1 MKCLFASVG
10 ILIVFFSQAQ
20 NKVLLQVPVSGK
32 TITDFIPAEYD
43 TLVTA
48 SGDLNKDKS
57 SDYAI
62 VLKSKKEETFDPSIN
77 DSDSLPSRL
86 LIILFKSDKGYR
98 LAGKTDKLIMCS
110 QCGGIFGDP
119 FEGIEIVNGILT
131 VNHYGGSAWRWSYT
145 HKFRYQQNDFYLIG
159 QTNHSYW
166 NVKNCDK
173 LGDFAGTEY
182 KDVNFVT
189 GGYEEKKI
197 SEDCKLVKNKKG
209 KQKIQ
214 PLIKLS
220 AFTID
225 N

>member
-1 MKCLFASVG
+1 MKYLLAVVSLLVAY
-10 ILIVFFSQAQ
+10 FSQAQ
-20 NKVLLQVPVSGK
+20 NKVLLQVPVTGK
-32 TITDFIPAEYD
+32 TIIDFIPAGYD
-43 TLVTA
+43 TLATA
-48 SGDLNKDKS
+48 NGDLNKDKL
-57 SDYAI
+57 SDCVM
-62 VLKSKKEETFDPSIN
+62 VLKSKQEETFDPSIN

-86 LIILFKSDKGYR
+86 LIILLKSDKGYR
-98 LAGKTDKLIMCS
+98 LAGKTDKLIMCN

-119 FEGIEIVNGILT
+119 FAGIEIVNGILT

-173 LGDFAGTEY
+173 LDDFAGTDY
-182 KDVNFVT
+182 MDVNFVT
-189 GGYEEKKI
+189 GSYEEKKI
-197 SEDCKLVKNKKG
+197 SEDCKLVKDKKG